1 MQIRYSTGH
10 VILKYWT
17 NIGSNETKHPVFPS
31 LLFYFSTD
39 FTTYFVFYNRNLYFP
54 QISLLEGETNEC
66 L

>member
-39 FTTYFVFYNRNLYFP
+39 FTTYLVFYNRNLYFP
-54 QISLLEGETNEC
+54 
-66 L
+66 